1 MLFRSLKN
9 KRILVTAGPT
19 IEFIDPI
26 RVISNQSSGKTG
38 ILLCS
43 ELVSSGAKVTLIYG
57 PGSEK
62 PPTGIKTIKIKT
74 SKEMLDAVKNE
85 MKRKFDIVIMAAAVA
100 DYTPEFPTKNKL
112 KSTKSLLE
120 VSFKKTPKIIDQIK
134 KYQSNVF
141 LVGFKSEVGISKKM
155 LVKEARKKMLESIKF
170 VDEVV
175 FFDSR
180 EELINSVKK
189 YQPDIMVVGDDY
201 RDQPVYGSEHAK
213 ELVFFEK
220 LPEYSSTKIL
230 NYYKK

>member
-1 MLFRSLKN
+1 MNTDK
-9 KRILVTAGPT
+9 
-19 IEFIDPI
+19 
-26 RVISNQSSGKTG
+26 SN
-38 ILLCS
+38 I
-43 ELVSSGAKVTLIYG
+43 KVWVNGTFDVLHVG
-57 PGSEK
+57 H
-62 PPTGIKTIKIKT
+62 IK
-74 SKEMLDAVKNE
+74 
-85 MKRKFDIVIMAAAVA
+85 
-100 DYTPEFPTKNKL
+100 
-112 KSTKSLLE
+112 LLE
-120 VSFKKTPKIIDQIK
+120 FAKSFGQLRIGIDTDK
-134 KYQSNVF
+134 R
-141 LVGFKSEVGISKKM
+141 
-155 LVKEARKKMLESIKF
+155 VKELKGNDRPFNNQDDRKKMLESIKF